1 MEFVADFIRPY
12 LEPIADWFSTLP
24 IPAAVTHWG
33 HPVMMGIVV
42 VVIGGF
48 AADKGWKI
56 RMAGEAEVD
65 AKQES
70 AYWHKKA
77 ALWMTTF
84 ISLGWTGGVLS
95 LVMQGQPIFA
105 SPHFWT
111 GTIAIGL
118 LMANG
123 AISILKFLGKDSL
136 RTVHAYLGTGA
147 IALLVAHAF
156 LGVNLGLSF

>member
-1 MEFVADFIRPY
+1 MGEIIRPY
-12 LEPIADWFSTLP
+12 LEPIADWFGTLP
-24 IPAAVTHWG
+24 IPAVVTHWG

-42 VVIGGF
+42 LVIGGF
-48 AADKGWKI
+48 AADKGWKL
-56 RMAGEAEVD
+56 RKEYGGAD
-65 AKQES
+65 AKQEN

-95 LVMQGQPIFA
+95 LVMQGQPIFE

-123 AISILKFLGKDSL
+123 AISILKFLGKDSM

>member
-1 MEFVADFIRPY
+1 MGEIIRPY
-12 LEPIADWFSTLP
+12 LEPIADWFGSLP
-24 IPAAVTHWG
+24 IPAVVTHWG
-33 HPVMMGIVV
+33 HPLMMGIVV

-48 AADKGWKI
+48 AVDKGWKI
-56 RMAGEAEVD
+56 RMNED
-65 AKQES
+65 ADVKQES

-95 LVMQGQPIFA
+95 LVMQGQPIFE

-123 AISILKFLGKDSL
+123 AISILKFLGKDSM

>member
-1 MEFVADFIRPY
+1 MGEMIRPY
-12 LEPIADWFSTLP
+12 LEPIADWFGSFP
-24 IPAAVTHWG
+24 IPGVVTHWG
-33 HPVMMGIVV
+33 HPLMMGIVV

-48 AADKGWKI
+48 AATKGWKI
-56 RMAGEAEVD
+56 RTTEEVEV
-65 AKQES
+65 KQES

-95 LVMQGQPIFA
+95 LVMQGQPIFE

-123 AISILKFLGKDSL
+123 ALSLTKFLGKDSL
-136 RTVHAYLGTGA
+136 RTVHAYLGSSA
-147 IALLVAHAF
+147 IALLAVHAV
-156 LGVNLGLSF
+156 LGLNLGLSF